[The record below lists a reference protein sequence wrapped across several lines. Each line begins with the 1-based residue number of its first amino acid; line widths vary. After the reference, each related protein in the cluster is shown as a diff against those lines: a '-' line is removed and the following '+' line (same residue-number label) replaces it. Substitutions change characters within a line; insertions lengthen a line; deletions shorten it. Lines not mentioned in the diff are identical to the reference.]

1 MKHLSV
7 FIKESLDTNQINAFV
22 ILKPEFLSHKDDFLS
37 LLKNNGWQI
46 VQQQQLKL
54 THKQAENLYEM
65 HKDKDFYNDL
75 CDYMCS
81 DECLCCTCHKKT
93 NKPIEEMKKVKDKAR
108 MAWGKDDMK
117 NAMHSSDSIE
127 NVERERKI
135 VFA

>member
-22 ILKPEFLSHKDDFLS
+22 ILKPGFLSHKDDFLS

-54 THKQAENLYEM
+54 THEQAEKLYEM
-65 HKDKDFYNDL
+65 HKDKDFYKDL

-81 DECLCCTCHKKT
+81 DECLCCTCHKAT
-93 NKPIEEMKKVKDKAR
+93 NKPIEEMKRVKDKAR
-108 MAWGKDDMK
+108 TAWGKDDMK

-127 NVERERKI
+127 NVERESKI
-135 VFA
+135 VF